1 MSKNTDM
8 IINKLIWIDAKVN
21 NSENKGYQNL
31 LKKKYNLQIQA
42 FEDAKL
48 GINELA
54 KIYFESIFVITSGS
68 IYPEFFAYMKK
79 TYEELRV
86 VPFSI
91 IFTSSTKSFI
101 KKHENDEIG
110 KIYNKTFF
118 NRGGVVDRF
127 EGVLSFIEDI
137 FTNLNNF
144 KTCNKYAG
152 IYTKNYT
159 GHIVFKNFNDPSP
172 LPPFYKDI
180 YQNKTIDFGLLNDF
194 TKFFLVN
201 FCTKNIE
208 KLLKPLILFKE
219 VPEVII
225 SKWWARTYT
234 HESPFYSVMNKSLMK
249 SEYKDYESYIKLL
262 YRGLACNSYRPVYFS
277 KLVRGTKL
285 DLSEIN
291 YLKSIAGTDTIIF
304 NKCFLSFSVN
314 KKVEKSSNEDEKKVN
329 LNAFKIAIA
338 FQSNCV
344 RDDDKKNVDEDED
357 EDEDE
362 KDTGNCKSKKPK
374 DDKCFIAN
382 PPKKSLQNEKEV
394 KSDAKEE
401 KESLNVLIEI
411 SNINENDINNYIISN
426 AYLKEISYYSKEEEV
441 LVFPFTG
448 FEIERWDNYS
458 FEQKNGK
465 IKGTIFYFKFSKN
478 YKKLIKEKYD

>member
-1 MSKNTDM
+1 MSNNGNL
-8 IINKLIWIDAKVN
+8 IISKLIWIDAKVN
-21 NSENKGYQNL
+21 NQENKGYQDI
-31 LKKKYNLQIQA
+31 LKKKYNLDIQT
-42 FEDAKL
+42 FEDAHE
-48 GINELA
+48 GIDALEE
-54 KIYFESIFVITSGS
+54 IQFESIFVITSGS
-68 IYPEFFAYMKK
+68 IYPEFFAYMKR

-101 KKHENDEIG
+101 EKHKNDEIG

-127 EGVLSFIEDI
+127 DGVLSFFEDI
-137 FTNLNNF
+137 YTNINNF
-144 KTCNKYAG
+144 KTCNKSEG
-152 IYTKNYT
+152 IFTKDYT
-159 GHIVFKNFNDPSP
+159 GLIVFKEFKDISS

-180 YQNKTIDFGLLNDF
+180 YNNKSIDFGLLNEF

-249 SEYKDYESYIKLL
+249 SEYKEYETYIRLL
-262 YRGLACNSYRPVYFS
+262 YRGLACNSYRPKYYS

-285 DLSEIN
+285 DLSEIK
-291 YLKSIAGTDTIIF
+291 YLKSISNTNKIIF
-304 NKCFLSFSVN
+304 NKGFLSFTIN
-314 KKVEKSSNEDEKKVN
+314 KKEEKKSSNVDKNNKDMDK
-329 LNAFKIAIA
+329 FKLAIA

-344 RDDDKKNVDEDED
+344 RE
-357 EDEDE
+357 E
-362 KDTGNCKSKKPK
+362 KDDSDESDEF
-374 DDKCFIAN
+374 DDNIIAN
-382 PPKKSLQNEKEV
+382 PPKKSMGKTNE
-394 KSDAKEE
+394 SDEDEE
-401 KESLNVLIEI
+401 DSKNLNVLIEI
-411 SNINENDINNYIISN
+411 SNIPESDKKNYIISN
-426 AYLKEISYYSKEEEV
+426 GYLRDISYYTKEEEV

-448 FEIERWDNYS
+448 FEVTGWENYS
-458 FEQKNGK
+458 FSHEKNK
-465 IKGTIFYFKFSKN
+465 LKGTLFYFKFSKK
-478 YKKLIKEKYD
+478 YKELIEKEYD